1 MFFLTQSNKIS
12 SLEKLIEE
20 LKIST
25 DEKERKIHQ
34 LKEQNEA

>member
-1 MFFLTQSNKIS
+1 MNNKIS

-25 DEKERKIHQ
+25 DEKERKI
-34 LKEQNEA
+34 